1 MALTHGTGQALAI
14 WSLDEIGRTHHNRQW
29 FDGAV
34 AAGKTGGKGTMTA
47 SRNLHRAGENS

>member
-1 MALTHGTGQALAI
+1 MALTHGTGQALAL
-14 WSLDEIGRTHHNRQW
+14 WSLDEISRTHHNRQW